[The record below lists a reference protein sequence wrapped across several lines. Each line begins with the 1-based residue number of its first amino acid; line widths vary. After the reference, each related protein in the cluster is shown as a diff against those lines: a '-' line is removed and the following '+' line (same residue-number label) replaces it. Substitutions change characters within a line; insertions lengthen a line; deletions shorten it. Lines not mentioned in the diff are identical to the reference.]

1 MSQLLSHYGFRFH
14 PFSRHTSPQALY
26 AHRGFEEALGRLRF
40 CVELDAIATLI
51 AESGCGKSLLL
62 GQLADELQRD
72 NTTVHYFAHSSSGPF
87 GLISVLARNSG
98 ISPKRSRAETASLL
112 LEKLANDE
120 RRHLLVID
128 EAHKL
133 PDPSLEDIRLLT
145 ITDFDRKTPF
155 VLLLA
160 GQPALDDR
168 LADPTHYALD
178 QRITTV
184 ARLNPLSDSETRQ
197 YILTRLNAAGAGKK
211 QPVFEDTAIDAIFEA
226 SGGVPRRI
234 NTLATSA
241 LIVAAARKQR
251 LVCAQDVQDALLDR
265 ARA

>member
-1 MSQLLSHYGFRFH
+1 MLVTGGLRRTYSRAAAPAGLIEIVAEYASFKPNRLTPVRFVPPKVPGRVERRSIPCHLARSHVNPRTERSPLGGHGSPRFPGPRQQLF
-14 PFSRHTSPQALY
+14 
-26 AHRGFEEALGRLRF
+26 
-40 CVELDAIATLI
+40 
-51 AESGCGKSLLL
+51 SLLHPCRK
-62 GQLADELQRD
+62 D
-72 NTTVHYFAHSSSGPF
+72 T
-87 GLISVLARNSG
+87 
-98 ISPKRSRAETASLL
+98 
-112 LEKLANDE
+112 
-120 RRHLLVID
+120 VID

-184 ARLNPLSDSETRQ
+184 ARLNPLSDDETRQ

-211 QPVFEDTAIDAIFEA
+211 QPVFEDTAMDAIFEA

-251 LVCAQDVQDALLDR
+251 LVCAQDVHDALLDR
-265 ARA
+265 ARP